1 MVPKQRKKNFWLL
14 TINDNNGL
22 PRVKKLR
29 GTDEH
34 KTFLKK
40 DEMRLSSQ
48 TMFMYDSKRW
58 KIFVNRVLKHI

>member
-1 MVPKQRKKNFWLL
+1 M